1 MLRIDAH
8 QHFWIFYPVRD
19 SWINE
24 DMAVIQHDFLP
35 ADLEP
40 ILKANDINGC
50 VAVQADQS
58 EAQNDFLL
66 GLAAEND
73 FIKGV
78 VGWVDLRA
86 NNIDERLEYYSSFD
100 VIKGLRHVLQG
111 EEDRALML
119 RSEFRNGIEKLE
131 KHGFTYDIL
140 VFPDQLKYIPA
151 FVSAFPDQKFVIDHI
166 AKPDIKN
173 RNVADWAKDMRIIAE
188 HDNVWCKVSGMVT
201 EADWSNW
208 VTADFTPYLDVIFGA
223 FGPEKVMFGSDWPV
237 CQVAASYHDMVG
249 IVKQYTSTLSAN
261 ENALFWG
268 GNAAHFYNIK

>member
-8 QHFWIFYPVRD
+8 QHFWIFDPVRD